1 MISLA
6 DTTAIVSGGASGI
19 GAAIARGLAGLG
31 AHVVIGD
38 VRVDEGRAVA
48 RELGGTFVV
57 CDVSIPEQVT
67 ELVDTAVTCGP
78 LRRVVASAGIGH
90 TERTLAGTPGE
101 QRIHDPDAFE
111 RVLRINLFGSFDL
124 VRRAAAAMAGQD
136 PDPADER
143 GAVLLVSSVEAFDG
157 QAGQV
162 AYSAAKAALAGMTL
176 PLARDLAD
184 YGIRVNTIAPGFIDT
199 PIYGDP
205 GTSAAY
211 KALLA
216 EDVLFPRRLGSV
228 EEVAE
233 LSLAC
238 LGNPYLNAETIRIDG
253 GIRMRP
259 FLPAR

>member
-1 MISLA
+1 MPGEAVLGFNVPDVQATVRAVRESGGTIDTPIEQMPDIGFAVAFVKDPEGAPDRGNPEPADHGRRWCMISLA

-124 VRRAAAAMAGQD
+124 VRRAAAAMVG
-136 PDPADER
+136 R
-143 GAVLLVSSVEAFDG
+143 
-157 QAGQV
+157 
-162 AYSAAKAALAGMTL
+162 
-176 PLARDLAD
+176 
-184 YGIRVNTIAPGFIDT
+184 IRTQR
-199 PIYGDP
+199 
-205 GTSAAY
+205 TSAAPFSWSR
-211 KALLA
+211 AS
-216 EDVLFPRRLGSV
+216 RRSTGRQVRS
-228 EEVAE
+228 
-233 LSLAC
+233 
-238 LGNPYLNAETIRIDG
+238 PT
-253 GIRMRP
+253 RP
-259 FLPAR
+259 QKRHWRA